1 MTRKHGRVLVALR
14 SNGLEHYGIYTRP
27 GSPSTPLKTRHGN
40 VLQTPL
46 DFIKQCGELP
56 VVAEAD
62 VGIGTWLDMV
72 SRCIALTRNGFSVHD
87 VLNCLRNS
95 VVGRAG
101 ESELVRRHTEIS
113 ERRQSALKR
122 REASRDH
129 AATTKA
135 LAEAKDDI
143 EKLHDQKMEHREK
156 CRVASEG
163 REGKLRKAN
172 ATILAAAEQMAG
184 FKMGTA
190 KMLKAHKSL
199 QAALKQRN
207 ALTRAGKK
215 DEAANNRWLLD
226 WEAKLAGAKKRL
238 AEWKVAMEQSIHRMS
253 ELASDEVVTPTALE
267 AQKNK
272 LKSAADACANIN
284 ELAALALGFGPGPER
299 FHFVSSSRRQ
309 ELVSLG

>member
-1 MTRKHGRVLVALR
+1 MALR
-14 SNGLEHYGIYTRP
+14 SNGLEHYGIYTCP

-72 SRCIALTRNGFSVHD
+72 TRCVALTRIGFSVQD
-87 VLNCLRNS
+87 VLKCLRKS

-113 ERRQSALKR
+113 EHRQSALKR
-122 REASRDH
+122 DEANRDH

-135 LAEAKDDI
+135 LAEAKEDI
-143 EKLHDQKMEHREK
+143 DKLHVQELEHREK

-172 ATILAAAEQMAG
+172 ATVLAAAEQMAR

-190 KMLKAHKSL
+190 RMSKAHKNL
-199 QAALKQRN
+199 QVALKQRN
-207 ALTRAGKK
+207 ALTGAAKK
-215 DEAANNRWLLD
+215 DEAANNRWLLN
-226 WEAKLAGAKKRL
+226 WKAKLAGAKKRL
-238 AEWKVAMEQSIHRMS
+238 AEWNVAMERSNHRMS
-253 ELASDEVVTPTALE
+253 ELASEEVVTPTALE
-267 AQKNK
+267 AQKTR
-272 LKSAADACANIN
+272 LKIAAEACANIN
-284 ELAALALGFGPGPER
+284 QLAPLALGFGPGPER
-299 FHFVSSSRRQ
+299 FHFVSSLRRQ